1 MSGMFEIHSKLD
13 RVHPLGDQFQTY
25 FAFMNF
31 QTDDNQFECRSLNV
45 PVGDQWS
52 QTID

>member
-1 MSGMFEIHSKLD
+1 MSGMFEIQSKLD

-31 QTDDNQFECRSLNV
+31 QTDDRIANL
-45 PVGDQWS
+45 DW
-52 QTID
+52 QTGKLMIESAI